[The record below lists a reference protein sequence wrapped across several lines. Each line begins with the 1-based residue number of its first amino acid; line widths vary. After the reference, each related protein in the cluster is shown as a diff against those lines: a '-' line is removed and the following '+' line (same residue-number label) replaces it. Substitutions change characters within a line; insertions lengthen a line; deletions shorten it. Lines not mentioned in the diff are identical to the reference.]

1 MNELKLVIDTSV
13 FFSILLSRDGGIR
26 RQILTER
33 HRTYYSPRFVLI
45 ELFKH
50 KERIAAASE
59 LQPEALLECLHEML
73 ARIDLMDEAGI
84 PIGTWLEARRLCREV
99 DLKDTPF
106 VALTLHVDGRLWTSD
121 EELKAGL
128 RRKGFNRFFEG

>member
-1 MNELKLVIDTSV
+1 MNESKLVIDTSI

-33 HRTYYSPRFVLI
+33 HRTYYSPRFVLV

-50 KERIAAASE
+50 KERVVAASN

-73 ARIDLMDEAGI
+73 ARVDLMDEAGI
-84 PIGTWLEARRLCREV
+84 PMGTWLEARRLCLDV
-99 DLKDTPF
+99 DPKDTPF
-106 VALTLHVDGRLWTSD
+106 VALTLHLDGRLWTGD
-121 EELKAGL
+121 EVLKEGL
-128 RRKGFNRFFEG
+128 RRKGFNRLFEG